1 MYDIFLKSIFKLKI
15 YLIIFFEFFYINS
28 LKISKNILKKL
39 IIYFL
44 IILKILKKI
53 DSITKTLVL
62 R

>member
-1 MYDIFLKSIFKLKI
+1 MYDIFKKSIFELKI